1 MTDTIILGVN
11 GVLLTIIGYF
21 LVQTMNKLNN
31 TSEKTDRTANDV
43 ALLKQETSLKHD
55 RLEEKLDDLKNAIVG
70 LTNELKAKKHNGG

>member
-1 MTDTIILGVN
+1 MEANTVILGVN

-31 TSEKTDRTANDV
+31 TSEKADRTANDI

-70 LTNELKAKKHNGG
+70 LTNELKSKKHNG